1 LSSEE
6 VALVLGAAALGAAAG
21 SVAIYLYSKRSSK
34 SVSLSNNGSRSE
46 LDRVGGVGEGNDAE
60 DANPSFSSSA
70 NHKIM
75 GKIVGGESGQRLIP
89 KLELERSK
97 RELKTLQL
105 ERELVSSAITRLYE
119 AEAAREITREE
130 REILSEKYRGELLAI
145 DEKIQKI
152 GALVEIGDLEML
164 RDQLLRLVT
173 QKIEAIDKRLERTKA
188 LVEPLL
194 ADLSKKN
201 RQEIGMERTETKAI
215 EIKQPHVPDISD
227 LIKSPGQQKVDQT
240 PRGEG
245 DVASLPQDSNEEH
258 QSKVESVVSSSGS
271 SSESE
276 ITVEKGKLVD
286 LESGQ
291 SNSKRSR
298 EASSRKAEELQREIL
313 EALERL
319 EKLDVEDT

>member
-1 LSSEE
+1 
-6 VALVLGAAALGAAAG
+6 
-21 SVAIYLYSKRSSK
+21 
-34 SVSLSNNGSRSE
+34 
-46 LDRVGGVGEGNDAE
+46 
-60 DANPSFSSSA
+60 
-70 NHKIM
+70 
-75 GKIVGGESGQRLIP
+75 
-89 KLELERSK
+89 
-97 RELKTLQL
+97 
-105 ERELVSSAITRLYE
+105 
-119 AEAAREITREE
+119 
-130 REILSEKYRGELLAI
+130 
-145 DEKIQKI
+145 
-152 GALVEIGDLEML
+152 ML